1 MPTTYPLEFDKTGER
16 YFETGVSKG
25 VLFPHDGTQYTAGV
39 AWNGLTAITETPSGA
54 EATALWADNI
64 KYLNLFST
72 EEFGAT
78 VAAYTYPDEFA
89 ECDGSAEIA
98 TGVHIGQQTR
108 KMFGLCYRT
117 EKGNDITERLGY
129 TLHFIYNAKATPS
142 EKAYNTVNDSPEA
155 INFSWTLSTT
165 PVNVPGYKPTALV
178 TVDSTKVDPN
188 KLADLEEIIYGKGDT
203 APRLPM
209 PNEIAAIVGTTAN
222 SGSSSSGSGSSS
234 SPTYTAV
241 TPVGTEN
248 PSTEGWYESDGNGG
262 YTLTADTTVDN
273 TKTYYA
279 QQPAS

>member
-1 MPTTYPLEFDKTGER
+1 MPTYPLEFDKTAER

-25 VLFPHDGTQYTAGV
+25 VLFPHNGTTYGEGV
-39 AWNGLTAITETPSGA
+39 AWNGLTAVTETPSGA

-129 TLHFIYNAKATPS
+129 ILHFIYNAKATPS

-178 TVDSTKVDPN
+178 TVDSTKVAKEKMD
-188 KLADLEEIIYGKGDT
+188 ALEEVIYGKEGV
-203 APRLPM
+203 APRLPL
-209 PNEIAAIVGTTAN
+209 PAEIAALVGETTAN
-222 SGSSSSGSGSSS
+222 PGSSSD
-234 SPTYTAV
+234 YTAV

-262 YTLTADTTVDN
+262 YTLTSDTSVDN
-273 TKTYYA
+273 TKTYYT
-279 QQPAS
+279 QQPAG